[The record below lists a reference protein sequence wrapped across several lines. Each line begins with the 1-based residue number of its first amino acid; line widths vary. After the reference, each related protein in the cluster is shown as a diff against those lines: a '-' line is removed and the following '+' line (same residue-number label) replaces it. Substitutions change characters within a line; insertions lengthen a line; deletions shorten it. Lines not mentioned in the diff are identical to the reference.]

1 MQEQIKN
8 QLVNYIQGMG
18 VEDRRFLSQML
29 TLVKKHLERT
39 GRL

>member
-1 MQEQIKN
+1 MQEQIKKE
-8 QLVNYIQGMG
+8 LVNYIQEMG
-18 VEDRRFLSQML
+18 VRDRRFLVQML